1 MIYIFYVKRTHRVL
15 IVRESDNIYSNDR
28 EISQNKDDEKEE
40 VSWIGKKGKRKIAR
54 NLYINLKL
62 YSRIKKSSF
71 DLINFRN
78 LELD

>member
-40 VSWIGKKGKRKIAR
+40 VSWIGKKDKRKIAR

>member
-54 NLYINLKL
+54 NLY
-62 YSRIKKSSF
+62 
-71 DLINFRN
+71 
-78 LELD
+78 

>member
-15 IVRESDNIYSNDR
+15 IVRESDNVYNDR
-28 EISQNKDDEKEE
+28 ETKTMKRRRCRELARKVKEKLQE
-40 VSWIGKKGKRKIAR
+40 I
-54 NLYINLKL
+54 YINL

>member
-15 IVRESDNIYSNDR
+15 IVRESDNVYSNDR

-40 VSWIGKKGKRKIAR
+40 VNELARKVKEKLQEI
-54 NLYINLKL
+54 YINL

>member
-15 IVRESDNIYSNDR
+15 IVRESDNVYSNDR
-28 EISQNKDDEKEE
+28 ETKTMKRRRCRELARKVKEKLQE
-40 VSWIGKKGKRKIAR
+40 I
-54 NLYINLKL
+54 YINL
-62 YSRIKKSSF
+62 YSRIKKSSL

>member
-15 IVRESDNIYSNDR
+15 IVRESDNVYNDR
-28 EISQNKDDEKEE
+28 ETKTMKRRRCRELARKVKEKLQE
-40 VSWIGKKGKRKIAR
+40 I
-54 NLYINLKL
+54 YINLKL
-62 YSRIKKSSF
+62 YSRIEKSSF